1 MCNWLKYVALE
12 EKASRHF
19 SNSSSKSSGHFK
31 KSNRCSRLSSSVF
44 SKESAAVEKAKLAEL
59 MMKAEFL
66 EKKQIIQN
74 QAKKLKLEEKLAK
87 AKARLQIFAAM
98 KGVHVL

>member
-1 MCNWLKYVALE
+1 M
-12 EKASRHF
+12 
-19 SNSSSKSSGHFK
+19 
-31 KSNRCSRLSSSVF
+31 F
-44 SKESAAVEKAKLAEL
+44 SKESAAVEKAKLAEF

-87 AKARLQIFAAM
+87 AKVRLQIFAAM

>member
-1 MCNWLKYVALE
+1 M
-12 EKASRHF
+12 
-19 SNSSSKSSGHFK
+19 
-31 KSNRCSRLSSSVF
+31 F

-87 AKARLQIFAAM
+87 AKARLQVFAAM